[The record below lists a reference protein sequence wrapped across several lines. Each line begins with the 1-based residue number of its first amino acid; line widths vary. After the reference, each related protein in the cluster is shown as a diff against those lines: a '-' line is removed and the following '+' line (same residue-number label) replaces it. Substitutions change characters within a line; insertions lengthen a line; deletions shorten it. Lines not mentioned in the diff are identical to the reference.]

1 MRPMIFRKRGAP
13 APEPASAA
21 ARLHALV
28 AGHLPD
34 ADADTHALV
43 TAIAGLLACVAYAD
57 RQYREEEQA
66 HVREAL
72 GSVHGLSPAGVEAI
86 CAVLQQ
92 HLVEIAATNQQQHTR
107 RLRELAEPELR
118 REVLDALVD
127 LAAADHELSMAET
140 ELLRRTATA
149 MGLTQDDYVASQT
162 RHRERLSVLK

>member
-1 MRPMIFRKRGAP
+1 MIFRKRADRAP
-13 APEPASAA
+13 QPATGG
-21 ARLHALV
+21 ARLQAIV
-28 AGHLPD
+28 AGYLPD

-57 RQYREEEQA
+57 REYHEAEQT

-72 GSVHGLSPAGVEAI
+72 SRVHCLPPAGVDAI
-86 CAVLQQ
+86 CTLLRER
-92 HLVEIAATNQQQHTR
+92 LVEIAASNPQQHTR
-107 RLRELAEPELR
+107 SLRELAEPELR

-140 ELLRRTATA
+140 ELLRRTASA
-149 MGLTQDDYVASQT
+149 MGLTQDDYVAAQS

>member
-1 MRPMIFRKRGAP
+1 MQAMIFRKRGEP
-13 APEPASAA
+13 APEPASGS

-28 AGHLPD
+28 AGHLPE

-57 RQYREEEQA
+57 REYREAEQA

-72 GSVHGLSPAGVEAI
+72 GRVHGLSPAGVEAI
-86 CAVLQQ
+86 CAVL
-92 HLVEIAATNQQQHTR
+92 HERLVEIAAGNQQQHTR

-140 ELLRRTATA
+140 ELLRRTASA
-149 MGLTQDDYVASQT
+149 IGLTQDDYVAAQA
-162 RHRERLSVLK
+162 RHRDRLSVLK